1 MKRLPPLVLK
11 VRRCLG
17 RLGIAPHGMVVAV
30 SGGPDS
36 VALLRAL
43 LVLRT
48 SSETGPLIVAHLNHQ
63 LRGPES
69 AADEAFVQQMHAQLV
84 RGGCSGLEL
93 RSERADVLRQ
103 ARAEGDNLE
112 SVARMMRYDWLAGV
126 ARRAG
131 VGWVATGH
139 TADDQAETVL
149 HRILRGAGLKG
160 LRGIAIRRPLSPGIE
175 LVRPL
180 LTARRADV
188 LAYLEAEGQPYCQ
201 DSSNLD
207 KRFTRNRIRHEL
219 LPLLEKEYNPAVVT
233 ILNRLAKQ
241 ADEAYHS
248 DEAQAKKLLA
258 AAEKPRAGRMLV
270 FDRQCLCAAPRN
282 LIREVFRLAWER
294 EGWPV
299 GRMNFDAW
307 DRLASVALGEITA
320 IDLPGDVCARCRD
333 RVIQVEWA
341 TKEDR
346 E

>member
-1 MKRLPPLVLK
+1 
-11 VRRCLG
+11 
-17 RLGIAPHGMVVAV
+17 
-30 SGGPDS
+30 
-36 VALLRAL
+36 
-43 LVLRT
+43 
-48 SSETGPLIVAHLNHQ
+48 
-63 LRGPES
+63 
-69 AADEAFVQQMHAQLV
+69 MHAELV
-84 RGGCSGLEL
+84 RSGYSGLEL

-112 SVARMMRYDWLAGV
+112 SVARRMRYDWLAGV
-126 ARRAG
+126 ARHAG
-131 VGWVATGH
+131 IGWVATGH

-188 LAYLEAEGQPYCQ
+188 LAYLASEGQTYCQ

-219 LPLLEKEYNPAVVT
+219 LPLLEKEYNPAVVA

-241 ADEAYHS
+241 ADEAYRS
-248 DEAQAKKLLA
+248 DEAQAQKLLA
-258 AAEKPRAGRMLV
+258 AAERPRAGRMLV

-282 LIREVFRLAWER
+282 LIREVFRLVWER

-307 DRLASVALGEITA
+307 DRLASVALGEIPA
-320 IDLPGDVCARCRD
+320 IDLPGDVNARCRD
-333 RVIQVEWA
+333 RVIQVEWIMKGD
-341 TKEDR
+341 KE
-346 E
+346 